1 MAEHAATEILDAL
14 MRNLKEILRTE
25 SIVGQPIQAGNT
37 TILPVIKVFVGFG
50 AGGGAGIPEKGS
62 GGSGNGARGVTASG
76 GGGGGGLSITPVG
89 FLVIEEGRATMITPG
104 STRWDWIAESIPDM
118 WEKLVRIRQES
129 KERKAGA
136 ARPSPT
142 GSETPSPGSGS

>member
-50 AGGGAGIPEKGS
+50 AGGGAGTPEKAA
-62 GGSGNGARGVTASG
+62 GASANSMRGMTASG

-104 STRWDWIAESIPDM
+104 STRWEWVVDAIPEL
-118 WEKLVRIRQES
+118 WEKMARVRQES
-129 KERKAGA
+129 KERKTGS
-136 ARPSPT
+136 ARTSPG
-142 GSETPSPGSGS
+142 GSETPSPGAGI

>member
-37 TILPVIKVFVGFG
+37 TILPVIKVAVGFA
-50 AGGGAGIPEKGS
+50 AGGGAGTPEKAPGASANAGRS
-62 GGSGNGARGVTASG
+62 GMASG

-118 WEKLVRIRQES
+118 WEKIVRIRQES
-129 KERKAGA
+129 KERKSGAG
-136 ARPSPT
+136 S
-142 GSETPSPGSGS
+142 